1 MTGWRDGFIRCHD
14 RTTQTIIWEIAN
26 AHRGSITSVYADA
39 NYILSGGQDGA
50 VRVWARVNKKLLI
63 QFNGKS
69 KIYFLSN
76 IYLYTDQKKDIV
88 SLFPDLD
95 RPHIIHSCSMDR
107 SVSTYDLKLEKRIN
121 GHSTTNGALY
131 GMT

>member
-63 QFNGKS
+63 QFN
-69 KIYFLSN
+69 
-76 IYLYTDQKKDIV
+76 DQKKDIV